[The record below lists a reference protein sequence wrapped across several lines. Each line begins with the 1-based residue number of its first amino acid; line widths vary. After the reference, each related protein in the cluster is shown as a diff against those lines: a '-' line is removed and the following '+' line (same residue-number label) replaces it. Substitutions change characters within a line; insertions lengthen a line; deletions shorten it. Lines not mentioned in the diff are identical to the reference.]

1 MGWLM
6 DVGNIA
12 VGAIDRDR
20 QITKEDLAIRAE
32 NLQANRKILVDQ
44 KKKKYDRELDNY
56 YAEKKIFDQVEK
68 NNELKASDG
77 ISDRNYAIFALK
89 HSNPDFKDLGETEQT
104 LQINNY
110 LKDGNKTI
118 NYKLTGTPEEI
129 NKDAARIQTMIN
141 DETSKAIK
149 DAKGN
154 SFLINTILGDKK
166 KAEQSL
172 LEQMESKINATDAV
186 NRTEQEV
193 NQANVGL
200 EVKGDGS
207 LSKTI
212 NDKTFEAAWIAN
224 YGKINFDLD
233 SKNNKSFKY
242 LNKFASI
249 GGAGELTLKFD
260 KTDSKIVG
268 HNGNSVTNLLAME
281 KMYTDIRDSKD
292 AATHYHTIS
301 KNSTSIGK
309 NFNNDTVFKELSNI
323 ITRDGRV
330 TNIDG
335 RISSDGK
342 NYYNLTTIV
351 PLSIVG
357 TNDKLALGNAGN
369 FDIKDK
375 AAMKKVSK
383 LMADFIVAKADKI
396 DDKTVDSQAKVA
408 AIYSELFMGET
419 DIVNQFKNYL
429 VNNDAEIKTFYETN
443 KDKKVESTDGA
454 TKTTDDTTEKL
465 GFKIVSDKD
474 NINSIEVPSD
484 NAIFGKKK
492 GTVIPLTKDNIVKLK
507 ALNNPE
513 IDSLIS
519 EGVKFGIDL
528 DKMAPNLDNIPEFI
542 NITNKRGGT
551 RRVPNPDHPKNK
563 IKIPVGI
570 PQINKTKVR

>member
-1 MGWLM
+1 MGWLT

-56 YAEKKIFDQVEK
+56 YAEKKVFDQVEK
-68 NNELKASDG
+68 NNALKATDG

-118 NYKLTGTPEEI
+118 NYKLSGTPEEI

-141 DETSKAIK
+141 DETSNAIK

-172 LEQMESKINATDAV
+172 LEQMESKINAVGAV

-193 NQANVGL
+193 NQENVGL

-212 NDKTFEAAWIAN
+212 NDKTFEAAWNAN
-224 YGKINFDLD
+224 YKTINFDLD
-233 SKNNKSFKY
+233 KDNNKSFKY

-268 HNGNSVTNLLAME
+268 HNGNSITNLLAME
-281 KMYTDIRDSKD
+281 KMYADIRDSKD
-292 AATHYHTIS
+292 AATHYNTIS

-309 NFNNDTVFKELSNI
+309 NFNNDTMFKELSNT

-342 NYYNLTTIV
+342 NKYNLTTIV

-383 LMADFIVAKADKI
+383 LMADFIVAKADTI
-396 DDKTVDSQAKVA
+396 DDKTLDSQAKVA
-408 AIYSELFMGET
+408 AIYTELFMGEADT
-419 DIVNQFKNYL
+419 VNQFKNYL

-454 TKTTDDTTEKL
+454 TKTTETTTTEGVETLPK
-465 GFKIVSDKD
+465 FKISITKNGAAGVEINGKIYNIKD
-474 NINSIEVPSD
+474 NLEYLKTIDDADLQKEISEAIKFETGMEKAPIVGTPSKYLKEPGKRGVKKINPEWQKLQD
-484 NAIFGKKK
+484 MNK
-492 GTVIPLTKDNIVKLK
+492 NIVT
-507 ALNNPE
+507 ANVNPR
-513 IDSLIS
+513 
-519 EGVKFGIDL
+519 
-528 DKMAPNLDNIPEFI
+528 IP
-542 NITNKRGGT
+542 KR
-551 RRVPNPDHPKNK
+551 K
-563 IKIPVGI
+563 I
-570 PQINKTKVR
+570 R